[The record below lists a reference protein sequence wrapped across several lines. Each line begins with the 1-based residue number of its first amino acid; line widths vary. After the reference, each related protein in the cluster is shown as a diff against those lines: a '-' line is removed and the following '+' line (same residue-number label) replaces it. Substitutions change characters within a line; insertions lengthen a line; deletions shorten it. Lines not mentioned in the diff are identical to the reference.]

1 MAVRRT
7 GAEDS
12 SMHPSV
18 HARTT
23 PDRAALIMASTG
35 AVLTYAQLEARSN
48 QGAHLIRSLALKRGD
63 GIALMLDNSPLFF
76 EIVWAAQRA
85 GLYYTCVSTRLA
97 PPEVAFIVTDS
108 DSTVL
113 VSSAP
118 LPDDLAALLPGVT
131 LFAPNRRDFVGER
144 SAFPE
149 TPIADESAGTDMLYS
164 SGTTGRP
171 KGIRPALPEGGLDQ
185 TNPLT
190 EFGRK
195 HYAMDADSIFLSP
208 APLYHAAPL
217 RWCMSIQKLGGTV
230 VVMEKY
236 DPETALALIEKY
248 HITHGQF
255 VPTHFI
261 RMLKLDPAV
270 RARYDVSSLKVAY
283 HAAAPCP
290 VEVKQAM
297 MDWWGP
303 IIHEFYAGTEANGL
317 TGIGPDEWLARPG
330 SVGRAVWG
338 VIRICD
344 EDHNEL
350 PPRSV
355 GAIYFSDG
363 PAFVYHND
371 PEKTA
376 ASRNRHGW
384 TTLGDIGW
392 VDEDG
397 FLYLT
402 DRQSFMIISGGVNIY
417 PQEIEDAL
425 VTHPKVADVAVIG
438 APDEEMGEQVV
449 AVIQPANWAD
459 AGPALADELRTW
471 LEGRISRIKLPRRF
485 DFDPEL
491 PRTPTGKLLKRLVRE
506 RYWQKDD
513 ATPPG

>member
-1 MAVRRT
+1 
-7 GAEDS
+7 
-12 SMHPSV
+12 MHPSL
-18 HARTT
+18 HARTM
-23 PDRAALIMASTG
+23 PAKPAIIMAASG
-35 AVLTYAQLEARSN
+35 AVTTYTELDARSN
-48 QGAHLIRSLALKRGD
+48 QGAHLIRSLGLKRGD
-63 GIALMLDNSPLFF
+63 GIALMLDNSAAFF

-85 GLYYTCVSTRLA
+85 GLYYTCIPTRLTA
-97 PPEVAFIVTDS
+97 LEVAFIVTDS
-108 DSTVL
+108 ASTVL
-113 VSSAP
+113 VASAP
-118 LPDDLAALLPGVT
+118 IGDELAGLLPGVT
-131 LFAPNRRDFVGER
+131 LFAPNRRDFLSER
-144 SAFPE
+144 AAFPA
-149 TPIADESAGTDMLYS
+149 TPIADESPGNDMLYS

-171 KGIRPALPEGGLDQ
+171 KGIRPPLPEGSLDQ

-190 EFGRK
+190 EFGRS
-195 HYAMDADSIFLSP
+195 HYAMDVDSVFLSP

-217 RWCMSIQKLGGTV
+217 RWCMTIHKLGGTTI
-230 VVMEKY
+230 VMEKY
-236 DPETALALIEKY
+236 DPEGALALIERY
-248 HITHGQF
+248 RVTHAQF

-270 RARYDVSSLKVAY
+270 RAKYDVSSLKVVY

-297 MDWWGP
+297 MAWWGP

-317 TGIGPDEWLARPG
+317 TGIGPAEWLERPG
-330 SVGRAVWG
+330 SVGRAIWG
-338 VIRICD
+338 QLRICD
-344 EDHNEL
+344 EDDKPL

-355 GAIYFSDG
+355 GAIYFAEG
-363 PAFVYHND
+363 PQFVYHND

-376 ASRNRHGW
+376 ATRNRHGW

-425 VTHPKVADVAVIG
+425 VTHPKVADVAVVG

-449 AVIQPANWAD
+449 AVVQPANWAE
-459 AGPALADELRTW
+459 AGPELAEELRAW
-471 LEGRISRIKLPRRF
+471 LDGRIGRIKLPKRF

-506 RYWQKDD
+506 RYWNRD
-513 ATPPG
+513 ATGLQAGGKEGQPS

>member
-1 MAVRRT
+1 
-7 GAEDS
+7 
-12 SMHPSV
+12 MHPSL
-18 HARTT
+18 HASTA
-23 PDRAALIMASTG
+23 PDKPAIIMAASG
-35 AVLTYAQLEARSN
+35 AVTTYAELEARSN
-48 QGAHLIRSLALKRGD
+48 QGAHLIRSLGLKRGD
-63 GIALMLDNSPLFF
+63 GIALMLDNSSAFF

-85 GLYYTCVSTRLA
+85 GLYYTCISTRLA

-108 DSTVL
+108 ASTVL
-113 VSSAP
+113 VASSP
-118 LPDDLAALLPGVT
+118 LGDELAGMLPGVT
-131 LFAPNRRDFVGER
+131 LFATDRRDFLAER
-144 SAFPE
+144 TAFPP
-149 TPIADESAGTDMLYS
+149 TPIADESPGTDMLYS

-171 KGIRPALPEGGLDQ
+171 KGIRPALPEGGLNKS
-185 TNPLT
+185 NPLT
-190 EFGRK
+190 DFGLAN
-195 HYAMDADSIFLSP
+195 YAMGPEAVFLSP

-217 RWCMSIQKLGGTV
+217 RWCMSIHKLGGTV

-236 DPETALALIEKY
+236 DAQAALALIERY
-248 HITHGQF
+248 RITHGQF

-270 RARYDVSSLKVAY
+270 RVKYDVTSLVTAF

-290 VEVKQAM
+290 VEVKQAILS
-297 MDWWGP
+297 WWGP
-303 IIHEFYAGTEANGL
+303 ILHEYYAGTEANGL
-317 TGIGPDEWLARPG
+317 TAIGPQEWLERPG
-330 SVGRAVWG
+330 SVGRAIWG
-338 VIRICD
+338 KIRICD
-344 EDHNEL
+344 EAGDPL
-350 PPRSV
+350 PSRAV
-355 GAIYFSDG
+355 GAIYFAEGS
-363 PAFVYHND
+363 AFVYHND

-449 AVIQPANWAD
+449 AVVQPANWAD
-459 AGPALADELRTW
+459 AGPELAEELRVW
-471 LEGRISRIKLPRRF
+471 LDGRIGRIKLPKRF
-485 DFDPEL
+485 DFDPDL

-506 RYWQKDD
+506 RYWNGN
-513 ATPPG
+513 ATGLQAAGKEGQPS